1 MECFPQIIQDMSPKP
16 SVPQIVHLAD
26 PELHLPKVKPL
37 EEQELDPPICSLP
50 MIFIFHHSPEFS
62 VLNLHPPQPP
72 EADCEDI
79 VNFPQHLKFLRE
91 FPDINL
97 DHVDLLRN
105 VCHQFVENNN
115 ISLNVDMKSF
125 VTIKVSDDDLTQTSP
140 VPLQIDSF
148 LLPANL

>member
-1 MECFPQIIQDMSPKP
+1 MSPKP

-26 PELHLPKVKPL
+26 PELHLPRAKSL
-37 EEQELDPPICSLP
+37 EEQEVGPLVCSMP
-50 MIFIFHHSPEFS
+50 GIFIFHHSPEFS
-62 VLNLHPPQPP
+62 VLTLHPPQPP

-97 DHVDLLRN
+97 DHVDLPRN
-105 VCHQFVENNN
+105 VYHQFDENNN
-115 ISLNVDMKSF
+115 ISLSVDLKSF
-125 VTIKVSDDDLTQTSP
+125 VTISLSDDDLTQTSP
-140 VPLQIDSF
+140 VPVQIESF